1 MPVSIFKKKN
11 IIQVEP
17 HRVAIVE
24 RSEIGPD
31 HPHILV
37 VDDEEAIR
45 NLIQKVV
52 RKAGY
57 ACSIVPDG
65 EEALNFLKD
74 KTIDVVIT
82 DIIMPGLNGV
92 ELTKLIKKK
101 YSADVIVMT
110 GLVEGFTYEEIL
122 EKGASDFIEKPLNI
136 RELMVRLKRVLRER
150 AVLAERNQAEK
161 KLKKTIK
168 EIVQAIAL
176 TVEMR
181 DPYTAGHQKRVANLA
196 GAIAKEMNF
205 SKEQIDA
212 IVMAGI
218 IHDLGKMSIPAE
230 ILSKPGRLTEPELN
244 IIKTHPQVGYDIL
257 KTIEFPWPVA
267 QIVLQHHE
275 RLDGS
280 GYPQGLLG
288 AEIIMEARILA
299 VADVVEA
306 MASHRPY
313 RAALGIN
320 KALEEISQHSG
331 VGYDP
336 TVVNACLKLFTENRF
351 IIE

>member
-1 MPVSIFKKKN
+1 
-11 IIQVEP
+11 
-17 HRVAIVE
+17 
-24 RSEIGPD
+24 
-31 HPHILV
+31 
-37 VDDEEAIR
+37 
-45 NLIQKVV
+45 
-52 RKAGY
+52 
-57 ACSIVPDG
+57 
-65 EEALNFLKD
+65 
-74 KTIDVVIT
+74 
-82 DIIMPGLNGV
+82 MPGLNGV

-280 GYPQGLLG
+280 GYPSGIKGEGVLP
-288 AEIIMEARILA
+288 EAKILA

-313 RAALGIN
+313 RPALGIDQ
-320 KALEEISQHSG
+320 ALEELSKNSG
-331 VGYDP
+331 TLYDP
-336 TVVNACLKLFTENRF
+336 KVVDACFKLFHEKSF
-351 IIE
+351 KFEAI